1 VSRFVSEFEEHEDHE
16 ERVLAALAE
25 HGAMTD
31 GHIAGLTGHAPERI
45 ADFTA
50 QLARRGLIEPAEP
63 RGWRLSAAWS
73 PLEVAAPRPPQPPAE
88 FDARPAPPDAAPRRR
103 S

>member
-1 VSRFVSEFEEHEDHE
+1 MADFEEHENHE

-25 HGAMTD
+25 HGMMND
-31 GHIAGLTGHAPERI
+31 DQIADLTGHAPERT

-50 QLARRGLIEPAEP
+50 QLARRGLIEPAP
-63 RGWRLSAAWS
+63 GRGWRLSAAWS
-73 PLEVAAPRPPQPPAE
+73 PLEVARPKPPQTPE
-88 FDARPAPPDAAPRRR
+88 FDGHSTAGAVRRE